1 MAIILS
7 QYILLFHL
15 HQGECEFKMT
25 ASILSYALFGIKVLY
40 DKNYN
45 YKIKTNNVV
54 NINFTK

>member
-25 ASILSYALFGIKVLY
+25 ASVLSYALFGIIVLY
-40 DKNYN
+40 EKNYN
-45 YKIKTNNVV
+45 YKIKTNNMW
-54 NINFTK
+54 